1 MENHFELSD
10 RAFEVAFENCQI
22 PATLFS
28 HEAHL
33 RLAWIHVS
41 KYGLAAA
48 EKNIQQQLEQFVTF
62 VGAKDKY
69 HKTLT
74 IAAIRSVAHFVGNSH
89 ANKFKDFIS
98 EFPQLNKEFRALV
111 ANHYSFDIFN
121 SQEAKRTFIAPD
133 LLAF

>member
-10 RAFEVAFENCQI
+10 GAFEVAFENCQV

-41 KYGLAAA
+41 KYGLAMA
-48 EKNIQQQLEQFVTF
+48 EKNIQQQLEYFVTF
-62 VGAKDKY
+62 VGAQDKY

-74 IAAIRSVAHFVGNSH
+74 IAAIRSVAHFVDKSQASN
-89 ANKFKDFIS
+89 FKDFIS
-98 EFPQLNKEFRALV
+98 EFPQLKKGFRALIDS
-111 ANHYSFDIFN
+111 HYSFDIFN
-121 SQEAKRTFIAPD
+121 SQEAKQTFIAPD
-133 LLAF
+133 LLPF